1 MKHIALIVVV
11 LALLLAAVPA
21 LAQDEIPDLTV
32 NHTACADGVDL
43 TGQEIKLY
51 HFGDLSG
58 PYSFITQPLLAGF
71 EDAAKY
77 FNERGGICG
86 ATIAQEFDDTA
97 GVQDATRAIYD
108 RFSSLTPKPP
118 IMLLYASADAELLR
132 EQVAQDEI
140 AILISAGSVP
150 GLYGEDGQTP
160 GWIFGT
166 NPLYADQVG
175 AMCDFLAANPD
186 RFPNPVIGHISWE
199 GAFGRSADTP
209 ESRAYCESV
218 GVGYAGAEY
227 FLPTATD
234 ITGQVQNLLDA
245 GANVLYTNSLAS
257 GPALVAKTIVDMGIE
272 DQVTFAGVNW
282 ALDTSVGLLGQAT
295 FGSDGLPSTNG
306 LIGSLP
312 FRWWTERAHPGIQVI
327 NAAAEAAQRPLT
339 VRNIAYILAWANMD
353 TFIEA
358 YIQTGNR
365 VGFDNITGA
374 AMKETLETMVY
385 DTMGGI
391 QTIDFT
397 GNRRALSANRI
408 AMMAYLGQDGQTPAG
423 PNNPPL
429 VVTAGERQLLVPIL
443 VPMTDFAPAP
453 DLRPGGADVPGM

>member
-1 MKHIALIVVV
+1 MKKFTFIIII
-11 LALLLAAVPA
+11 ALLLAAIPA
-21 LAQDEIPDLTV
+21 LAQDDLPDLTV
-32 NHTACADGVDL
+32 NHSACADGVDL
-43 TGQEIKLY
+43 SGQEIKLY

-58 PYSFITQPLLAGF
+58 SYSFITQPLLAGF

-86 ATIAQEFDDTA
+86 ASIVQEFDDTA
-97 GVQDATRAIYD
+97 GVQDATQAIYD
-108 RFSSLTPKPP
+108 RFSSLDPKPSL
-118 IMLLYASADAELLR
+118 ILLYASADAELLR
-132 EQVAQDEI
+132 EQVAEDEI
-140 AILISAGSVP
+140 PVLLSAGSVA
-150 GLYGEDGQTP
+150 GLYGEDGQSP
-160 GWIFGT
+160 GWIFAT
-166 NPLYADQVG
+166 NPLYADQLG
-175 AMCDFLAANPD
+175 AMCDYLAANADTYPA
-186 RFPNPVIGHISWE
+186 PVIGHISWE
-199 GAFGRSADTP
+199 GAFGRSADTD

-234 ITGQVQNLLDA
+234 IQSQVQNLLDA

-272 DQVTFAGVNW
+272 DQVAFAGVNW

-312 FRWWTERAHPGIQVI
+312 FRWWTERDNPGIQVI
-327 NAAAEAAQRPLT
+327 NAAATAAERAPT

-353 TFIEA
+353 TYIEA

-365 VGFDNITGA
+365 VGFENVDGA
-374 AMKETLETMVY
+374 AIKETLETMVY
-385 DTMGGI
+385 DTLGGV

-397 GNRRALSANRI
+397 GDRRALSANRI
-408 AMMAYLGQDGQTPAG
+408 ALMAYLGQDGQTPASAE
-423 PNNPPL
+423 NPPM
-429 VVTAGERQLLVPIL
+429 VVTAGDRQLLVPIL
-443 VPMTDFAPAP
+443 VPLTDFAPAP
-453 DLRPGGADVPGM
+453 DLRPGGANVPGM

>member
-1 MKHIALIVVV
+1 MKKFTLIVA

-21 LAQDEIPDLTV
+21 LAQDIPDLSV
-32 NHTACADGVDL
+32 NHTACAEGVDL
-43 TGQEIKLY
+43 TGQTITLY

-118 IMLLYASADAELLR
+118 LMLLYASADAELLR

-150 GLYGEDGQTP
+150 GLYGADGQSP

-166 NPLYADQVG
+166 NPLYADQLG
-175 AMCDFLAANPD
+175 AMCDYLAANADMYPD
-186 RFPNPVIGHISWE
+186 PVIGHISWE

-327 NAAAEAAQRPLT
+327 NAAAEAAQRPAP

-358 YIQTGNR
+358 YILTGNR
-365 VGFDNITGA
+365 VGFDNIDGA

-385 DTMGGI
+385 DTLGGV
-391 QTIDFT
+391 QTIDFS
-397 GNRRALSANRI
+397 GDSRALSANRI
-408 AMMAYLGQDGQTPAG
+408 AMMAYLGQDGQRPAG
-423 PNNPPL
+423 PDNPPM
-429 VVTAGERQLLVPIL
+429 VVTAGEQQFLVPIL
-443 VPMTDFAPAP
+443 VPLTDFAPAP